1 MGEGEVK
8 IVGLPSRERGR
19 LETVE
24 LPLMGRG
31 KKNHLVCRRQWC
43 CSAWGAKVRI
53 FLLRGGDKSISPL
66 RGEIK

>member
-53 FLLRGGDKSISPL
+53 FLSSAEGTRVFLPS
-66 RGEIK
+66 GER